1 MEKQAKKDLVITGR
15 TVVRMVQVLTCLCLI
30 WVIIQDMLGWQ
41 ALEAS
46 TVTLLVCGLAGLETS
61 LQARK
66 KEKEDDKTP

>member
-1 MEKQAKKDLVITGR
+1 MEKQVKKDLVITGR
-15 TVVRMVQVLTCLCLI
+15 TVARVVQILTCLCLI
-30 WVIIQDMLGWQ
+30 WVLIQDMLGRQ

-66 KEKEDDKTP
+66 KEK